1 MVVNIGPIEVIA
13 CVAVLVTLYLVPAV
27 LARRVAHGEARF
39 DKNGK
44 LIDDE

>member
-1 MVVNIGPIEVIA
+1 MVNIGLIEVIA
-13 CVAVLVTLYLVPAV
+13 GIAVMVTLYLVPAV

>member
-1 MVVNIGPIEVIA
+1 MVNIGLIEVIA
-13 CVAVLVTLYLVPAV
+13 GIAVTITLYLVPAV